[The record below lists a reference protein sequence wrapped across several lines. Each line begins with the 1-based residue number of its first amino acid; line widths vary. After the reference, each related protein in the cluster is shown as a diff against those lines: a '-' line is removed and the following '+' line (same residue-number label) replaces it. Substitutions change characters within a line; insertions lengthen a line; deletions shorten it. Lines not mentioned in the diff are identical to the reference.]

1 MSVWA
6 GVAGAQR
13 EVVLALDK
21 AGLGGQVRVAQDKI
35 EVVAKKGQ
43 GPRELATEVMAA
55 LRPLSGTLGGRVEI
69 VTTTKSRHM
78 AVIRTKEG
86 SHGPA

>member
-1 MSVWA
+1 MHTWA
-6 GVAGAQR
+6 GVVGAQR

-21 AGLGGQVRVAQDKI
+21 AGLGSQVRVAQDKV

-55 LRPLSGTLGGRVEI
+55 LRPCSGTLGGRVEI
-69 VTTTKSRHM
+69 VTRTKSSHM